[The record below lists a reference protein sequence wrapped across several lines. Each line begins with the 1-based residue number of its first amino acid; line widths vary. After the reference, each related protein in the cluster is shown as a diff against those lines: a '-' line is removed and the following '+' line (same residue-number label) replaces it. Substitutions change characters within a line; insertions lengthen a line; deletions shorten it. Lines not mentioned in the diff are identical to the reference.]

1 MPDPQP
7 PLRIAAAQERPAA
20 APSRLTSARTPTI
33 TRTAVLAVHGMGQQ
47 LQFDTLETVAAGL
60 RTAAMRAGDTVSE
73 LVAGSATAG
82 AERLQRLELDVT
94 SGGMRHVV
102 HVYECYW
109 APVTEGQ
116 VTIRDVPMFLFRA
129 GFDGLWHA
137 WFGGFRRYIGGTLVQ
152 FPSPIR
158 TPVYL
163 LAALFVTVSLL
174 VVNPGVGAAAML
186 AVLRVVGI
194 GRVGW
199 SRYFQRDLT
208 SILNVFAVAS
218 LLFAGILFA
227 ASVVRDRAVDRASPA
242 EQATTPTRS
251 VLFGRVSVA
260 AFIAAIVTLIVAAA
274 ATLLAFYFDITRRES
289 PLIERAFG
297 PAAEHLL
304 HDVLTRIL
312 LTITTVALAAIGVVL
327 GFRVI
332 RTWAARLLAPRARE
346 HALDIRTLAIALAGA
361 IAAALAIAPLFRA
374 ALGPFTGPI
383 VGWRLPPIAW
393 PLALAASEIARY
405 FLIQYVGD
413 TAAYIQPQYLD
424 RFNEIRWRIKTCVYK
439 AARAVYTSSEQYD
452 AVVVVAHSLGSV
464 IAYDVLNQLLCEEQ
478 LGTVAG
484 VAARTP
490 LLLTYGSP
498 LDKTAFIFSI
508 QGTGRV
514 GREALAT
521 SVQPLLAFPNARP
534 RWINVWSPWDVVSG
548 SLDFYDRPDDVAA
561 RQPFCV
567 DNRVDPLACVWLVA
581 HEQYVTGRLL
591 FGILR
596 DAIVSPG
603 GPGRADGAE

>member
-1 MPDPQP
+1 MADPEP
-7 PLRIAAAQERPAA
+7 PIRIAPAQDQSTAS
-20 APSRLTSARTPTI
+20 PSRLSADTTAPI
-33 TRTAVLAVHGMGQQ
+33 IRTAVVAVHGMGQQ
-47 LQFDTLETVAAGL
+47 LQFEMLETVAAGL
-60 RTAAMRAGDTVSE
+60 RTAAMRAGDDVSE

-82 AERLQRLELDVT
+82 AERLQRLEIDI
-94 SGGMRHVV
+94 SGGDSRHAV

-109 APVTEGQ
+109 APITEGQ
-116 VTIRDVPMFLFRA
+116 VTIRDVLTFLFRA
-129 GFDGLWHA
+129 CFDGLWHA
-137 WFGGFRRYIGGTLVQ
+137 WFGGFRRYIGGTLVH

-158 TPVYL
+158 TPLYL
-163 LAALFVTVSLL
+163 LTALFVTVSLL
-174 VVNPGVGAAAML
+174 VINSGVGAAVIF
-186 AVLRVVGI
+186 AVLRVVGV

-208 SILNVFAVAS
+208 SILNVFAIAT
-218 LLFAGILFA
+218 LIFAAVLFA
-227 ASVVRDRAVDRASPA
+227 ANVIRDRAADRASPA
-242 EQATTPTRS
+242 ENAATPALS
-251 VLFGRVSVA
+251 VFAGRVSVV
-260 AFIAAIVTLIVAAA
+260 AFFAVIVTLVAAAA
-274 ATLLAFYFDITRRES
+274 ATLLALYSGITHRES

-304 HDVLTRIL
+304 HDVFTRIL
-312 LTITTVALAAIGVVL
+312 LTITVVAVASVGVVL
-327 GFRVI
+327 AVRVV
-332 RTWAARLLAPRARE
+332 RTWAIRLLAPGARE
-346 HALDIRTLAIALAGA
+346 HALDIRTLAITIAGA
-361 IAAALAIAPLFRA
+361 IAAALAIAPLFRTA
-374 ALGPFTGPI
+374 VGPFSGPLAA
-383 VGWRLPPIAW
+383 WRLPPIAW
-393 PLALAASEIARY
+393 PLALAASEIIRY

-439 AARAVYTSSEQYD
+439 AAQAVYTSSEQYD
-452 AVVVVAHSLGSV
+452 AVIIVAHSLGSV

-521 SVQPLLAFPNARP
+521 SVQPLLAFPNTRP

-561 RQPFCV
+561 HRPFCV

-581 HEQYVTGRLL
+581 HEQYASGRLL

-596 DAIVSPG
+596 DTIV
-603 GPGRADGAE
+603 GRPS

>member
-1 MPDPQP
+1 MPDPEP
-7 PLRIAAAQERPAA
+7 PVRIAAAQEHSTD
-20 APSRLTSARTPTI
+20 APSRLTDASRPPI

-47 LQFDTLETVAAGL
+47 LQFDSLETVAAGV
-60 RTAAMRAGDTVSE
+60 RTAALRAGDAVSD

-82 AERLQRLELDVT
+82 VERLQRLEMEVA
-94 SGGMRHVV
+94 SGDARHVV

-109 APVTEGQ
+109 APITEGQ
-116 VTIRDVPMFLFRA
+116 VTIRDVLMFLFRA

-158 TPVYL
+158 TPLYL
-163 LAALFVTVSLL
+163 LTALFVTVSLL
-174 VVNPGVGAAAML
+174 VVNTGVGAALSL

-208 SILNVFAVAS
+208 AILNVFAIATLIFGVV
-218 LLFAGILFA
+218 LYA
-227 ASVVRDRAVDRASPA
+227 ATVIRDRAVDRALPA
-242 EQATTPTRS
+242 EPAKTPGLS

-260 AFIAAIVTLIVAAA
+260 TFIAVIVTLIVAAA
-274 ATLLAFYFDITRRES
+274 ATLLAFYFDITHRES
-289 PLIERAFG
+289 PLIARAFG
-297 PAAEHLL
+297 PGAEHLL
-304 HDVLTRIL
+304 HDVLTRLL
-312 LTITTVALAAIGVVL
+312 LTITIGAVAGVGVVL
-327 GFRVI
+327 GFRVV
-332 RTWAARLLAPRARE
+332 RMWAARLLAPRARE
-346 HALDIRTLAIALAGA
+346 HALDIRTLAITIAGA
-361 IAAALAIAPLFRA
+361 IAAALAIAPLCRA
-374 ALGPFTGPI
+374 ALGPFSGPI
-383 VGWRLPPIAW
+383 AAWRLPPIAW
-393 PLALAASEIARY
+393 LLALAACEIIRY
-405 FLIQYVGD
+405 SLIQYVGD

-452 AVVVVAHSLGSV
+452 AVIFVAHSLGSV

-521 SVQPLLAFPNARP
+521 SVQPLLAFPEARP
-534 RWINVWSPWDVVSG
+534 RWINVWSPWDVISG

-561 RQPFCV
+561 RRPFCV
-567 DNRVDPLACVWLVA
+567 DNRVDPLACVWLFA

-591 FGILR
+591 FGVLR
-596 DAIVSPG
+596 DTIV
-603 GPGRADGAE
+603 GRAS

>member
-1 MPDPQP
+1 MPDPEP
-7 PLRIAAAQERPAA
+7 PIRIAPAQEHPTAA
-20 APSRLTSARTPTI
+20 ASRLTAAHSPAI

-47 LQFDTLETVAAGL
+47 LQFDTLETVAAGV
-60 RTAAMRAGDTVSE
+60 RTAARRAGDTVSD

-82 AERLQRLELDVT
+82 AERLQRLEVDVT
-94 SGGMRHVV
+94 SGGTRHVV

-109 APVTEGQ
+109 APITEGQ
-116 VTIRDVPMFLFRA
+116 VTIRDVLTFLFRA

-158 TPVYL
+158 TPLYL

-174 VVNPGVGAAAML
+174 VVNTGVGAAVLL

-208 SILNVFAVAS
+208 AILNVFAIATLIFGAV
-218 LLFAGILFA
+218 LYA
-227 ASVVRDRAVDRASPA
+227 ATVIRDRAVDRASPA
-242 EQATTPTRS
+242 EQATTPTFS

-260 AFIAAIVTLIVAAA
+260 TFIAVIVTLVVAAA
-274 ATLLAFYFDITRRES
+274 ATLLAFYFDITHRES

-312 LTITTVALAAIGVVL
+312 LTITIAAIAGVGVVL
-327 GFRVI
+327 GFRVV
-332 RTWAARLLAPRARE
+332 RTWAVRLLTPRARE
-346 HALDIRTLAIALAGA
+346 HALDIRTLAITIAGA

-374 ALGPFTGPI
+374 ALGPFSGPI
-383 VGWRLPPIAW
+383 AGWRLPPIAW
-393 PLALAASEIARY
+393 PLALAASEIIRY

-452 AVVVVAHSLGSV
+452 AVIFVAHSLGSV

-498 LDKTAFIFSI
+498 LDKTAFLFSI
-508 QGTGRV
+508 QGTGKV

-548 SLDFYDRPDDVAA
+548 SLDFYDRPEDVAA

-581 HEQYVTGRLL
+581 HQQYVTGRLL

-596 DAIVSPG
+596 DTIV
-603 GPGRADGAE
+603 GRAS

>member
-1 MPDPQP
+1 MPDPEP
-7 PLRIAAAQERPAA
+7 PIRIADTHEQPTTTPSRPTA
-20 APSRLTSARTPTI
+20 APHPTI

-47 LQFDTLETVAAGL
+47 LQFDALETVAAGL
-60 RTAAMRAGDTVSE
+60 RTAAMRAGDRVSA

-82 AERLQRLELDVT
+82 PERLQRLEMDVA
-94 SGGMRHVV
+94 SGDTRHVV

-109 APVTEGQ
+109 APITEGQ
-116 VTIRDVPMFLFRA
+116 VTIRDVLVFLFRA

-158 TPVYL
+158 TPLYL

-174 VVNPGVGAAAML
+174 VVNTGVAAAVIL

-194 GRVGW
+194 GRVAW

-208 SILNVFAVAS
+208 SILNVFAVSS
-218 LLFAGILFA
+218 LIFAAVLFA
-227 ASVVRDRAVDRASPA
+227 ASVIRDRAVDRASPG
-242 EQATTPTRS
+242 EETTTPALS
-251 VLFGRVSVA
+251 VAFGRVSVA
-260 AFIAAIVTLIVAAA
+260 AFVAVMVALIVAAA
-274 ATLLAFYFDITRRES
+274 ATLLAFYFDITHRET
-289 PLIERAFG
+289 PLVERALG

-312 LTITTVALAAIGVVL
+312 LTITTVAVVGVGVVL
-327 GFRVI
+327 GFRVV
-332 RTWAARLLAPRARE
+332 RTWAARLVAPRARE
-346 HALDIRTLAIALAGA
+346 HAVDIRTLAIAIGA
-361 IAAALAIAPLFRA
+361 AVAAALAIAPLFRA
-374 ALGPFTGPI
+374 ALGPFSGP
-383 VGWRLPPIAW
+383 VAGWRLPPIAW
-393 PLALAASEIARY
+393 PLALAASEITRY

-424 RFNEIRWRIKTCVYK
+424 RFNEIRWRIKSCVYK

-478 LGTVAG
+478 LGTVSG
-484 VAARTP
+484 VARRTP

-508 QGTGRV
+508 QGTGRL

-561 RQPFCV
+561 RRPFCV
-567 DNRVDPLACVWLVA
+567 DNRVDPLACVWLLA
-581 HEQYVTGRLL
+581 HVQYVSGRLL
-591 FGILR
+591 FRILR
-596 DAIVSPG
+596 DAIVGPAA
-603 GPGRADGAE
+603 PGRPN